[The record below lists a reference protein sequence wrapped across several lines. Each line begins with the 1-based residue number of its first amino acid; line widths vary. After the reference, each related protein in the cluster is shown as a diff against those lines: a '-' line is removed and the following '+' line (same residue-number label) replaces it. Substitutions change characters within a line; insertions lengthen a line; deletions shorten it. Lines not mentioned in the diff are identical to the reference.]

1 MAKKTMYEYLIFDL
15 DGTISDPKEGIVKSL
30 NYALATNGY
39 ETKESKEI
47 EKYIGPPLD
56 YAFGE
61 LTSVM
66 DEEEIAKLVK
76 SYRERY
82 AEVGYSENV
91 LYKGMSLV
99 LTSLAKNCSVKMGV
113 CTSKRKDFAEKIL
126 ELFQIRHLFEF
137 VNGGDVGIQ
146 KWQQIEKL
154 LGNGFI
160 SKSSVMIGDRSVDL
174 VAAHKNGISSAGVLW
189 GYGSRRELSTEKP
202 RHIFSTPQQLAEL
215 IAYNK

>member
-1 MAKKTMYEYLIFDL
+1 MYEYLVFDL

-30 NYALATNGY
+30 NYALATHGY
-39 ETKESKEI
+39 EIREPKEI

-56 YAFGE
+56 YTFE
-61 LTSVM
+61 VLTRVT
-66 DEEEIAKLVK
+66 DEAEIAKLVK

-82 AEVGYSENV
+82 AEVGYSENL
-91 LYKGMSLV
+91 LYKGMKPV
-99 LTSLAKNCSVKMGV
+99 LASLAHNNGVKMGV

-126 ELFQIRHLFEF
+126 DLFQIHHLFAF

-146 KWQQIEKL
+146 KWRQIEAL
-154 LGNGFI
+154 LDNGCI
-160 SKSSVMIGDRSVDL
+160 SNNSVMIGDRSIDL
-174 VAAHKNGISSAGVLW
+174 AAAHKNGISSVGVLW

-215 IAYNK
+215 IA